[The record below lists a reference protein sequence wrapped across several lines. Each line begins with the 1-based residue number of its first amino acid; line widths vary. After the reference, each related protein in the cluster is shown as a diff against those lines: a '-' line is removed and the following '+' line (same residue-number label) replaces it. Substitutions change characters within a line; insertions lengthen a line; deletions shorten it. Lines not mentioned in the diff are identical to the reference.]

1 MASPLTTAKQT
12 VALGSGGVA
21 PGSRIRRD
29 PPPVEKQTV
38 VLSRNER
45 DRRTVLFGIALSAFL
60 AVALFA
66 GFASYSGW
74 SPRQVTLVVPD

>member
-1 MASPLTTAKQT
+1 MAAPLTTAKQT
-12 VALGSGGVA
+12 VALGSGEVRV
-21 PGSRIRRD
+21 SRIRRD

-45 DRRTVLFGIALSAFL
+45 DRRTVLLGIALSAFL
-60 AVALFA
+60 ALVLLA

-74 SPRQVTLVVPD
+74 SPRQVTIEVPD